1 MAQIHIPFSRE
12 MAVAVMEGNK
22 VATTPQPQQELI
34 DHMKQHMKNMV
45 GEYPDQ
51 YHEILCAGM
60 LAHID
65 ALSRPAS
72 TPTLP
77 RDAVLRFSRI
87 METKLCE
94 KDSIR
99 DGWED
104 CDPVWLFERAEDEM
118 GELKKEIAAY
128 MNHSSLS
135 PKWLTIKERVQREA
149 ADVANFCMMISD
161 NMDSPRNPEAQK

>member
-72 TPTLP
+72 IPTLP

-104 CDPVWLFERAEDEM
+104 CDPVWLFERAEGRMTGHPLRFPVEPVETDEESA
-118 GELKKEIAAY
+118 GQSRKTAKKAG
-128 MNHSSLS
+128 L
-135 PKWLTIKERVQREA
+135 L
-149 ADVANFCMMISD
+149 
-161 NMDSPRNPEAQK
+161 